1 MARLHESSSADQP
14 KLVDKPKDQEFCYKP
29 PGNVFISIMDNCPVI
44 IKRKSNMYEVNVLC
58 ETADFFMDPLPFRII
73 FNFLV
78 TGPGRNEMMTGEE
91 FMNKQLIRA
100 IMLQSNSQCLIQ
112 AILHDWMQYCLFDLN
127 LYSLPKE
134 GYRM

>member
-14 KLVDKPKDQEFCYKP
+14 KLVDKPKDQEFCCKP